1 LRYRG
6 ITICLILSVNLAFG
20 QVKNKILFDRIF
32 IPGLI
37 AQNPITS
44 ITQDHFGLLWFSTFD
59 GIHRYNGYQFELHS
73 ITPDGPLSSVV
84 DYRGLQVLND
94 SILLVGT
101 NAGIA
106 RFNYITN
113 SFTFHP
119 VKTTNGQP
127 VGIRQIYID
136 RNSTIWLNAESNGI
150 FSFDRS
156 GEINSVVDQS
166 VTAMGIS
173 PTGMLQYASNNV
185 LYEIHNSTSIQKHT
199 LDEGVT
205 ITSLAYNGANLLLGT
220 ANSGLFENTSKG
232 FSNILNLNYA
242 VTKIFQDQDSQIWVL
257 TDREGLYVY
266 SNGSFSHYTKDFY
279 DRTSI
284 SADRTISIFQESNKT
299 IWIGTSAGIN
309 RYDPYKTKFKYF
321 KHLPLKETSL
331 SADLVRGIYED
342 SDENLWL
349 ATEDG
354 TVNKLPNGSNVFQ
367 KRKIGTR
374 TNKIIPY
381 DFYDL
386 NTSEI
391 LVATSK
397 GMYLVDKALQYHKP
411 HPILTFKKLTNSRAR
426 AIVPYRNDTLLIL
439 SEGQVGVY
447 NLKTNVFK
455 FLELKPSKEIK
466 ATQAMDQFART
477 IYQDPQGILWIGS
490 YGVVAKVNIQSQTAE
505 YYTFDDSR
513 GPMVMYIERLA
524 DTLWVGTFNG
534 GLVKIDLNTKAF
546 RKYTT
551 SDGLPNNAIYAAI
564 SDENGNLWLST
575 NNGVCRFNINSEE
588 TEIFDIN
595 DGLQGAEFNRLAFT
609 KRKNGE
615 IALGGVNGF
624 NLFNP
629 HNIEKNPH
637 SPKSIILD
645 VEILNEF
652 VGNNEYLH
660 PKMSLLGKETLDL
673 SHEHNFLRFN
683 YCASHF
689 STANDN
695 KYYYQLENFDDNWVY
710 AGNKNS
716 ATYTGLKHGNYIF
729 KVKSI
734 SPDGVEEVQHASIN
748 ININAPFWM
757 KWWFYAILVSLI
769 GLITYVAIDR
779 RLKQT
784 KAIKLL
790 LEKEIERR
798 THELKKSKDE
808 LSDLNQKK
816 DFIFS
821 ILSHDLRAPL
831 TTLEGFLGLLVE
843 HYEQMTPKEIKAHA
857 TSIKNSVGKSLDLI
871 DNTLYWSLSQM
882 GNINYNPMTVS
893 VKDLIEKVKGLYI
906 LTAKKKSIKL
916 TFDTEDDLFIAAD
929 ENMSYI
935 ILRNLVSNA
944 LKFTPKYK
952 AVNVKAYKEGGFV
965 AIEIVD
971 EGIGITPESIKKLF
985 DKKPNLSQRGT
996 SNEKGAGLGLILC
1009 KKFIE
1014 LHKGEISATSNGSH
1028 TTFKV
1033 TFPIANRSVSNDP
1046 NPEPV

>member
-1 LRYRG
+1 MRYYYV
-6 ITICLILSVNLAFG
+6 TISFIFIISLGHG
-20 QVKNKILFDRIF
+20 QVNNKIYFDQLF
-32 IPGLI
+32 IPGTL
-37 AQNPITS
+37 AQNPIKG
-44 ITQDHFGLLWFSTFD
+44 IAQDRFGLMWFANND
-59 GIHRYNGYQFELHS
+59 GIYSYNGYNFDYHKLDLQEKRYVIDYQS
-73 ITPDGPLSSVV
+73 ITFI
-84 DYRGLQVLND
+84 ND
-94 SILLVGT
+94 SILMVGT
-101 NAGIA
+101 GNAGIG
-106 RFNYITN
+106 RFNYLKST
-113 SFTFHP
+113 FTIIPFKGETKP
-119 VKTTNGQP
+119 IGDLIKDKNQ
-127 VGIRQIYID
+127 
-136 RNSTIWLNAESNGI
+136 TIWVNCGKKGI
-150 FSFDRS
+150 
-156 GEINSVVDQS
+156 GKVVDSEIRVFNEEPIGGMS
-166 VTAMGIS
+166 VS
-173 PTGMLQYASNNV
+173 PTGVVHYASGNN
-185 LYEIHNSTSIQKHT
+185 LYKIDLDQPEKIISAPNIEEITSI
-199 LDEGVT
+199 GF
-205 ITSLAYNGANLLLGT
+205 NGSNLLIGT
-220 ANSGLFENTSKG
+220 HSSGLFELGANGLTH
-232 FSNILNLNYA
+232 ILEIDDRINQ
-242 VTKIFQDQDSQIWVL
+242 IFLDNASRIWVL
-257 TDREGLYVY
+257 THNDGVYLYDNNNFNHLRKEFYNEHSLSSDRL
-266 SNGSFSHYTKDFY
+266 FSIYQDKHD
-279 DRTSI
+279 I
-284 SADRTISIFQESNKT
+284 V
-299 IWIGTSAGIN
+299 WIGSSAGIN
-309 RYDPYKTKFKYF
+309 KHDPYKSKFRLYN
-321 KHLPLKETSL
+321 HLPLDDNSL
-331 SADLVRGIYED
+331 SADLIRGIFED
-342 SDENLWL
+342 NDSTLWV

-354 TVNKLPNGSNVFQ
+354 NINKLDDAHQ
-367 KRKIGTR
+367 KFLSKKINLPG
-374 TNKIIPY
+374 NKVIPY
-381 DFYDL
+381 DFFDTGNGYL
-386 NTSEI
+386 Y
-391 LVATSK
+391 VATSH
-397 GMYLVDKALQYHKP
+397 GIFVVDKSMQMIRP
-411 HPILTFKKLTNSRAR
+411 HPTLTYEALNNRRTRS
-426 AIVPYRNDTLLIL
+426 ITPYKDNLLIL
-439 SEGQVGVY
+439 SEGKIIVY
-447 NLKTNVFK
+447 NPKSNTFDY
-455 FLELKPSKEIK
+455 LELINDNAPFES
-466 ATQAMDQFART
+466 QSVYNYART
-477 IYQDPQGILWIGS
+477 IYVDEDENLWIGS
-490 YGVVAKVNIQSQTAE
+490 YGVVAKVNIVDQSAE
-505 YYTFDDSR
+505 YYPFDNSR

-534 GLVKIDLNTKAF
+534 GLVKIDLKTKNYK
-546 RKYTT
+546 KYTT
-551 SDGLPNNAIYAAI
+551 KDGLPNDAIYTAI

-575 NNGVCRFNINSEE
+575 NNGICRFDIDTEE

-595 DGLQGAEFNRLAFT
+595 DGLQGAEFNRLAFV
-609 KRKNGE
+609 KRKNGQ

-624 NLFNP
+624 NLFDPNY
-629 HNIEKNPH
+629 IEKNPH
-637 SPKSIILD
+637 SPKSIILG

-660 PKMSLLGKETLDL
+660 PKISLLGKETLNL
-673 SHEHNFLRFN
+673 RHENNFLRFN
-683 YCASHF
+683 YCTNLF
-689 STANDN
+689 STVNDI
-695 KYYYQLENFDDNWVY
+695 KYYYQLENFDKNWVN

-734 SPDGVEEVQHASIN
+734 SPDGVEEVQHASVN

-757 KWWFYAILVSLI
+757 KWWFYAILVSLV

-857 TSIKNSVGKSLDLI
+857 SSIKNSVGKSLDLI

-882 GNINYNPMTVS
+882 GNVNYNPMTVS
-893 VKDLIEKVKGLYI
+893 VSDLFDKVKGLYS
-906 LTAKKKSIKL
+906 LTAKKKSINL

-952 AVNVKAYKEGGFV
+952 AVNVRAYKEGGFV

-1046 NPEPV
+1046 NPEPE